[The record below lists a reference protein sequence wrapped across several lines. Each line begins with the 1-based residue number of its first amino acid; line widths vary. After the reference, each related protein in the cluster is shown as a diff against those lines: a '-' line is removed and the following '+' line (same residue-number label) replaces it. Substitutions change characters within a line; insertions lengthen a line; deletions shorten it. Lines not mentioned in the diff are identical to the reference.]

1 MSTGKKP
8 EASPGRKYS
17 ILTFSARGEAL
28 GARLRAWFS
37 QENDVVQDTIEDRI
51 AVEANAAVEGDVAV
65 KSDAAVE
72 IEVARCPAGGLDA
85 WTRARFDRVD
95 GLIFVGSCGL
105 ALRAVAP
112 YVVSKTTDP
121 AVVVLDEQ
129 GTFSVSLLSGHL
141 GGANRL
147 AEEVARAVG
156 AMPVITTATDRAG
169 VFAVDTWAKE
179 QGLSI
184 ANPEKIKIV
193 SARLLA
199 GESVT
204 LASDVTLSY
213 RTQPQPDA
221 DGAALQLVPPV
232 LTLGVGCRKGIAA
245 AVVEAGVS
253 HFLAEGG
260 YHPAA
265 LKQVC
270 TIDLKAQE
278 EGLLTFCRAHDLPL
292 HTYSA
297 QELQALPGVFHGSE
311 FVRSVTG
318 VDNVC
323 ERSALLGSG
332 PNGTLLRGK
341 TVYEGLTLALAMTP
355 CVVEIGGEAP
365 SK

>member
-1 MSTGKKP
+1 MSATEKP
-8 EASPGRKYS
+8 EAASGTKTGRRYS
-17 ILTFSARGEAL
+17 VLTFSARGAAL
-28 GARLRAWFS
+28 GERLRVWFS
-37 QENDVVQDTIEDRI
+37 RQ
-51 AVEANAAVEGDVAV
+51 GD
-65 KSDAAVE
+65 E
-72 IEVARCPAGGLDA
+72 IEVERCPAGGLDA

-112 YVVSKTTDP
+112 YVVSKMTDP
-121 AVVVLDEQ
+121 AVVVLDER

-147 AEEVARAVG
+147 AQTVAQAVG
-156 AMPVITTATDRAG
+156 AVPVITTATDRAG

-179 QGLSI
+179 QGLVI
-184 ANPEKIKIV
+184 ANPTRIKTV

-213 RTQPQPDA
+213 RTPRTQPNSTQGQTQSDEEP
-221 DGAALQLVPPV
+221 LRLVPPV
-232 LTLGVGCRKGIAA
+232 LTLGVGCRKGILQAT
-245 AVVEAGVS
+245 VEESVAR
-253 HFLAEGG
+253 FLAEGG
-260 YHPAA
+260 VHPAA

-278 EGLLTFCRAHDLPL
+278 AGLLAFCRAHALPL
-292 HTYSA
+292 HTYTA
-297 QELQALPGVFHGSE
+297 PELRAVPGAFHGSE

-355 CVVEIGGEAP
+355 CVVEIGGEEP
-365 SK
+365 SNASII

>member
-1 MSTGKKP
+1 MSTSTKP
-8 EASPGRKYS
+8 ETSPSRKYS

-28 GARLRAWFS
+28 GERLRVWFS
-37 QENDVVQDTIEDRI
+37 QRNEVSEGEAAI
-51 AVEANAAVEGDVAV
+51 AVEVE
-65 KSDAAVE
+65 
-72 IEVARCPAGGLDA
+72 RCPTGGLDA
-85 WTRARFDRVD
+85 WTRARFGRVD
-95 GLIFVGSCGL
+95 GLIFIGSCGL

-147 AEEVARAVG
+147 AQAVAQAVG
-156 AMPVITTATDRAG
+156 AVPVITTATDRAG
-169 VFAVDTWAKE
+169 VFAVDTWAKA
-179 QGLSI
+179 QGLAI
-184 ANPEKIKIV
+184 ANPERIKTV

-199 GESVT
+199 EEAVT

-213 RTQPQPDA
+213 RTQPQSDA

-232 LTLGVGCRKGIAA
+232 LTLGVGCRKGIAS
-245 AVVEAGVS
+245 AVVEESVAR
-253 HFLAEGG
+253 FLAEGG

-265 LKQVC
+265 LKRVC

-278 EGLLTFCRAHDLPL
+278 AGLLAFCRAHDLPL
-292 HTYSA
+292 RTYSA
-297 QELQALPGVFHGSE
+297 QELQALPGAFHGSA

-355 CVVEIGGEAP
+355 CVVEIGGETP
-365 SK
+365 SRR

>member
-1 MSTGKKP
+1 MRAGEKP
-8 EASPGRKYS
+8 TASADIKSGTSAGISAGIKSSESAGVKSGIKSLS
-17 ILTFSARGEAL
+17 ILSFSARGEAL
-28 GARLRAWFS
+28 GERLRAWFS
-37 QENDVVQDTIEDRI
+37 ARGVT
-51 AVEANAAVEGDVAV
+51 VEAM
-65 KSDAAVE
+65 
-72 IEVARCPAGGLDA
+72 RCRSGGLDA
-85 WTRARFDRVD
+85 WTRARFDRAD
-95 GLIFVGSCGL
+95 ALIFIGSCGL

-147 AEEVARAVG
+147 AQETAQAVG
-156 AMPVITTATDRAG
+156 AVPVITTATDRAG

-179 QGLSI
+179 QGLAI
-184 ANPEKIKIV
+184 ANPTGIKAV

-204 LASDVTLSY
+204 LRSDVTLSY
-213 RTQPQPDA
+213 RCQAAEETGTQGESDRP
-221 DGAALQLVPPV
+221 LHLVPPV
-232 LTLGVGCRKGIAA
+232 LTLGVGCRKGISQA
-245 AVVEAGVS
+245 AVEEGVS
-253 HFLAEGG
+253 RFLAEGG

-270 TIDLKAQE
+270 TLDLKANE
-278 EGLLTFCRAHDLPL
+278 AGLLAFCRAHDLPL

-297 QELQALPGVFHGSE
+297 QALAAVPGTFHGSD

-332 PNGTLLRGK
+332 PNGSLLRGK
-341 TVYEGLTLALAMTP
+341 TIYGGLTLALAMTP
-355 CVVEIGGEAP
+355 CVIALGGGDIAT
-365 SK
+365 